1 MKIGS
6 IVNIK
11 NICFKD
17 GKIDHSFKSGRPCIF
32 LGELE
37 DNMCFMPLTNTKTL
51 KHHVKTIIKPSELN
65 GLKKVSHPNLKELI
79 EKPIAYYEE
88 LGCITEK
95 EIINVFNGIKG
106 YYKEIRIPSDEKL
119 LALANNYLNQ
129 TDLNYVDEDIIKSRA
144 KNT

>member
-11 NICFKD
+11 NICFRD
-17 GKIDHSFKSGRPCIF
+17 GKIDHSYKSGRPCLF

-37 DNMCFMPLTNTKTL
+37 DKMCFIPFTNTHTL
-51 KHHVKTIIKPSELN
+51 KHPVKTIIKPSELN
-65 GLKKVSHPNLKELI
+65 GLNKISHPNIKELI
-79 EKPIAYYEE
+79 EKPVAYYEE
-88 LGCITEK
+88 LGCITEE
-95 EIINVFNGIKG
+95 EIIGVFEGIKG
-106 YYKEIRIPSDEKL
+106 YYKEVRIPKDAKL

-129 TDLNYVDEDIIKSRA
+129 SDLNYIDEDSIKNKT